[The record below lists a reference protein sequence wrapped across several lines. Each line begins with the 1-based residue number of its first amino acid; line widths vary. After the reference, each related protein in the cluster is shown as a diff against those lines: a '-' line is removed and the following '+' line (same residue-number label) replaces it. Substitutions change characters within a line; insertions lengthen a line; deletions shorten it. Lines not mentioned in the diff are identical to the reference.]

1 MGAGKAHIVV
11 LTSNH
16 EVFTFGMNNKGQ
28 CGREFPAGPG
38 PVIGGGQLGNN
49 DHEEAEVEDHEA
61 EHDMEITAA
70 AGQVI
75 LTSYSSILLLLCS
88 HWSRSCSVLRVN
100 TSGSMT
106 SAWSAPCVGS
116 ALDTGP
122 AVSAPQGQT
131 GTPACSAAVA
141 METVGV
147 PTVGRVACKC
157 KVYMCTEDETG
168 FVTGVPGRAGLRSR
182 LVGPMRR
189 RPGASLSVTS
199 SDLTSSRE
207 QVNIRGERG
216 RPRECETITNSSRRT
231 ETPEG

>member
-70 AGQVI
+70 AGQVR
-75 LTSYSSILLLLCS
+75 LFS
-88 HWSRSCSVLRVN
+88 HWSIVLILLSFVHRSCSVLRVN
-100 TSGSMT
+100 ISGSMI
-106 SAWSAPCVGS
+106 SAWSAPCVES

-122 AVSAPQGQT
+122 DVSAPRGQT

-199 SDLTSSRE
+199 SDLTS
-207 QVNIRGERG
+207 
-216 RPRECETITNSSRRT
+216 
-231 ETPEG
+231 

>member
-1 MGAGKAHIVV
+1 MTDLSGQVVTQVGAGKAHIVV

-49 DHEEAEVEDHEA
+49 DHEEADTEDHEA

-70 AGQVI
+70 AGQVKLI
-75 LTSYSSILLLLCS
+75 SYWSILLILRS
-88 HWSRSCSVLRVN
+88 HLSRSCSVLLVN

-106 SAWSAPCVGS
+106 SAWSAPCAGS

-122 AVSAPQGQT
+122 GVSAPRGLT
-131 GTPACSAAVA
+131 ETPAWSAAVA
-141 METVGV
+141 TETAGV

-157 KVYMCTEDETG
+157 T
-168 FVTGVPGRAGLRSR
+168 
-182 LVGPMRR
+182 
-189 RPGASLSVTS
+189 
-199 SDLTSSRE
+199 
-207 QVNIRGERG
+207 VNKCKAR
-216 RPRECETITNSSRRT
+216 
-231 ETPEG
+231 